1 MKRGAFLEKKVE
13 VGRKVEM
20 LSRQIRRKVDES
32 ISSQDLT
39 AKQAMILL
47 VIYDLSK
54 VKDVYAKDIEDAFDM
69 RRATV
74 TGILQLMEKN
84 GIIVREENNIDGR
97 LKSIRLTQ
105 KAINLR
111 LKMKKNIQKVESN
124 LLSDLSKEEIE
135 TFLKIMEKMSH
146 NLCTKKE
153 EENND

>member
-13 VGRKVEM
+13 VGRKIEM

-105 KAINLR
+105 KAIDLR

-153 EENND
+153 EESND

>member
-13 VGRKVEM
+13 VGRKIEM

-124 LLSDLSKEEIE
+124 LLSDLSKKEIE

-153 EENND
+153 EESND

>member
-13 VGRKVEM
+13 VGRKIEM

-105 KAINLR
+105 KAIDLR

-146 NLCTKKE
+146 NLCIKKE
-153 EENND
+153 EESND

>member
-105 KAINLR
+105 KAIDLR
-111 LKMKKNIQKVESN
+111 LKMKKNIQEVESN

-146 NLCTKKE
+146 NLCRKKE
-153 EENND
+153 EESND

>member
-47 VIYDLSK
+47 IYDLSK

-105 KAINLR
+105 KAIDLR

-153 EENND
+153 EDK

>member
-13 VGRKVEM
+13 VGRKIEM

-97 LKSIRLTQ
+97 LKKIRLTQ

-153 EENND
+153 EESND

>member
-13 VGRKVEM
+13 VGRKIEM

-84 GIIVREENNIDGR
+84 GIIVREENNVDGR

-153 EENND
+153 EESND

>member
-1 MKRGAFLEKKVE
+1 MKRGAFFFFFLE

-153 EENND
+153 EESND

>member
-13 VGRKVEM
+13 VGRKIEM

-153 EENND
+153 EESND

>member
-13 VGRKVEM
+13 VGRKIEM

-84 GIIVREENNIDGR
+84 RIIVREENNIDGR

-153 EENND
+153 EESND

>member
-105 KAINLR
+105 KAIDLR

-153 EENND
+153 EDK

>member
-1 MKRGAFLEKKVE
+1 MKRGAILEKKVE
-13 VGRKVEM
+13 VGRKIEM

-97 LKSIRLTQ
+97 LKRIRLTQ

-153 EENND
+153 EESND

>member
-84 GIIVREENNIDGR
+84 GIIVREENNVDGR
-97 LKSIRLTQ
+97 LKRIRLTQ

-111 LKMKKNIQKVESN
+111 LKIKKNIQKVESN

-153 EENND
+153 EESND

>member
-13 VGRKVEM
+13 VGRKIEM

-124 LLSDLSKEEIE
+124 LLSGLSKEEIE

-153 EENND
+153 EESND

>member
-13 VGRKVEM
+13 VGRKIEM

-84 GIIVREENNIDGR
+84 GIIVREENNVDGR

-105 KAINLR
+105 KAIDLR

-153 EENND
+153 EESND

>member
-13 VGRKVEM
+13 VGRKIEM

-97 LKSIRLTQ
+97 IKSIRLTQ

-153 EENND
+153 EESND

>member
-13 VGRKVEM
+13 VGRKIEM

-54 VKDVYAKDIEDAFDM
+54 VKDVYAKDIEDTFDM

-84 GIIVREENNIDGR
+84 GIIVREENNVDGR
-97 LKSIRLTQ
+97 LKRIRLTQ

-153 EENND
+153 EESND

>member
-13 VGRKVEM
+13 VGRKIEM

-32 ISSQDLT
+32 ISSRDLT

-84 GIIVREENNIDGR
+84 GIIVREENNVDGR
-97 LKSIRLTQ
+97 LKRIRLTQ
-105 KAINLR
+105 KAIDLR

-153 EENND
+153 EESND

>member
-13 VGRKVEM
+13 VGRKIEM

-84 GIIVREENNIDGR
+84 GIIVREENNVDGR
-97 LKSIRLTQ
+97 LKRIRLTQ

-135 TFLKIMEKMSH
+135 RFLKIMEKMSH

-153 EENND
+153 EESND

>member
-13 VGRKVEM
+13 VGRKIEM

-32 ISSQDLT
+32 ISSQVLT

-84 GIIVREENNIDGR
+84 GIIVREENNVDGR
-97 LKSIRLTQ
+97 LKRIRLTQ

-153 EENND
+153 EESND

>member
-69 RRATV
+69 RRATA
-74 TGILQLMEKN
+74 TGILQLMEKQ
-84 GIIVREENNIDGR
+84 GLIKREKENADAR
-97 LKSIRLTQ
+97 LKSIKLTEKALEIQ
-105 KAINLR
+105 KEIEKVIKESEKNLR
-111 LKMKKNIQKVESN
+111 KDLSEKEIKEFLRILSKMSKNIN
-124 LLSDLSKEEIE
+124 
-135 TFLKIMEKMSH
+135 
-146 NLCTKKE
+146 
-153 EENND
+153 

>member
-1 MKRGAFLEKKVE
+1 MEKKVE
-13 VGRKVEM
+13 VGRKIEM

-97 LKSIRLTQ
+97 LKRIRLTQ

-153 EENND
+153 EESND

>member
-84 GIIVREENNIDGR
+84 GIIVREENNVDGR
-97 LKSIRLTQ
+97 LKRIRLTQ

-135 TFLKIMEKMSH
+135 TFLKITEKMSH

-153 EENND
+153 EESND

>member
-13 VGRKVEM
+13 VGRKIEM
-20 LSRQIRRKVDES
+20 LSSQIRRKVDES

-84 GIIVREENNIDGR
+84 GIIVREENNVDGR
-97 LKSIRLTQ
+97 LKRIRLTQ

-153 EENND
+153 EESND

>member
-1 MKRGAFLEKKVE
+1 MTNPGEGK
-13 VGRKVEM
+13 
-20 LSRQIRRKVDES
+20 
-32 ISSQDLT
+32 
-39 AKQAMILL
+39 
-47 VIYDLSK
+47 
-54 VKDVYAKDIEDAFDM
+54 VYAKDIESEFDM

-84 GIIVREENNIDGR
+84 GIIVREENNVDGR
-97 LKSIRLTQ
+97 LKRIRLTQ

-153 EENND
+153 EESND

>member
-1 MKRGAFLEKKVE
+1 
-13 VGRKVEM
+13 M

-97 LKSIRLTQ
+97 LKRIRLTQ

-153 EENND
+153 EESND

>member
-13 VGRKVEM
+13 VGRKIEM

-97 LKSIRLTQ
+97 LKRIRLTQ

-153 EENND
+153 VESND

>member
-13 VGRKVEM
+13 VGRKIEM

-105 KAINLR
+105 KAIDLR

-146 NLCTKKE
+146 NLCRKKE
-153 EENND
+153 EESND

>member
-13 VGRKVEM
+13 VGRKIEM

-84 GIIVREENNIDGR
+84 GIIVREENNVDGR
-97 LKSIRLTQ
+97 LKRIRLTQ
-105 KAINLR
+105 KAIDLR

-153 EENND
+153 EESND

>member
-84 GIIVREENNIDGR
+84 GIIVREENNVDGR
-97 LKSIRLTQ
+97 LKRIRLTQ

-135 TFLKIMEKMSH
+135 RFLKIMEKMSH

-153 EENND
+153 EESND

>member
-13 VGRKVEM
+13 VGRKIEM

-69 RRATV
+69 RKATV

-84 GIIVREENNIDGR
+84 GIIVREENNVDGR
-97 LKSIRLTQ
+97 LKRIRLTQ

-153 EENND
+153 EESND

>member
-54 VKDVYAKDIEDAFDM
+54 VKEVYAKDIEDAFDM

-153 EENND
+153 EESND

>member
-13 VGRKVEM
+13 VGRKIEM

-74 TGILQLMEKN
+74 TGILQLMEKK
-84 GIIVREENNIDGR
+84 GITIREENNIDGR
-97 LKSIRLTQ
+97 LKRIRLTQ

-153 EENND
+153 EESND

>member
-1 MKRGAFLEKKVE
+1 MEKKVE
-13 VGRKVEM
+13 VGRKIEM

-153 EENND
+153 EESND

>member
-13 VGRKVEM
+13 VGRKIEM

-84 GIIVREENNIDGR
+84 GIIVREENNVDGR
-97 LKSIRLTQ
+97 LKRIRLTQ

-146 NLCTKKE
+146 NLCRKKE
-153 EENND
+153 EESND

>member
-13 VGRKVEM
+13 VGRKIEM

-105 KAINLR
+105 KAIDLR

-153 EENND
+153 EDKK

>member
-1 MKRGAFLEKKVE
+1 MEKKVE

-97 LKSIRLTQ
+97 LKRIRLTQ

-153 EENND
+153 EESND

>member
-97 LKSIRLTQ
+97 LKRIRLTQ

-153 EENND
+153 EESND